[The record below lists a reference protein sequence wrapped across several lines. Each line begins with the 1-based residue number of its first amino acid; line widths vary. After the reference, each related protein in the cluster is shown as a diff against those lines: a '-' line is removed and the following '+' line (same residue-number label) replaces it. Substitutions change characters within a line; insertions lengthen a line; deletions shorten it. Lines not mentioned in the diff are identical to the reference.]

1 MAIAARHVRVLVM
14 LLAAAAAA
22 AAAAPAD
29 AQSAPPPIP
38 REFRAAWVAS
48 VANIDWPS
56 RPGLSTW
63 DQQAELIAILN
74 RAVALNL
81 NAVILQV
88 RPAADALYDSPYEP
102 WSEYLTGVEGRPPE
116 PYYDPLTFAIAEAHK
131 RGLELHAW
139 FNPYRAHHPS
149 ARGTPARTHVGITH
163 PELVRAYARYRWMDP
178 GDPAVRAQTVRVM
191 LDVVKR
197 YDVDGIHIDDY
208 FYPYPEL
215 GPDSVAIPFPD
226 STTYHR
232 YVRGGGR
239 LAVDDWRRENVNT
252 LIRDLYR
259 RTKALKPWVKVGVS
273 PFGIWRP
280 GSPPEI
286 AGFDAYEKLY
296 ADSRKWLREGWVDYF
311 TPQLYW
317 PIAQTAQSYPTLLR
331 WWMSENVLG
340 RHLWPG
346 HNTSRAAGT
355 AWPPDEL
362 LEQVRLTRL
371 AGAGGDVHFSMRALM
386 PVTATRRDSVL
397 VGVATPPPAQANAAA
412 LADRLHAQL
421 YAEPALIPASPW
433 LSKRRPARPTV
444 TVRADSATRDRVARL
459 TPGDSRVVTW
469 WTVRVLDVAGGSDA
483 SQWHTFILPGAQR
496 RLVVAPAG
504 APQPARV
511 IVTAV
516 DRYGTE
522 SAAREVAG
530 SRRQD

>member
-1 MAIAARHVRVLVM
+1 MTLTQIFAFGAIAGCLALPPREAR
-14 LLAAAAAA
+14 
-22 AAAAPAD
+22 
-29 AQSAPPPIP
+29 AQTEPPPVP

-56 RPGLSTW
+56 QPGLSTW

-88 RPAADALYDSPYEP
+88 RPAADALYESPYEP
-102 WSEYLTGVEGRPPE
+102 WSAYLTGVEGRAPE
-116 PYYDPLTFAIAEAHK
+116 PYYDPLVFAVAEAHK

-139 FNPYRAHHPS
+139 FNPYRARHPS
-149 ARGTPARTHVGITH
+149 ARGTPARTHVSVTH
-163 PELVRAYARYRWMDP
+163 PDLVRAYARYQWMDP
-178 GDPAVRAQTVRVM
+178 GDPAVRAQTLRVM
-191 LDVVKR
+191 LDVVSR
-197 YDVDGIHIDDY
+197 YDIDGIHIDDY

-226 STTYHR
+226 SATYRR
-232 YVRGGGR
+232 YVRGGGT
-239 LAVDDWRRENVNT
+239 LALNDWRRQNVNT
-252 LIRDLYR
+252 LIRDIYR
-259 RTKALKPWVKVGVS
+259 RTKARKPWVKVGVS

-286 AGFDAYEKLY
+286 AGFDAYDKLY
-296 ADSRKWLREGWVDYF
+296 ADSRTWLREGWVDYF

-331 WWMSENVLG
+331 WWMSENVKG

-355 AWPPDEL
+355 VWPPDEL
-362 LEQVRLTRL
+362 LEQVRLTRS

-386 PVTATRRDSVL
+386 PVTGARRDSVL

-412 LADRLHAQL
+412 LADRLRAQL

-433 LSKRRPARPTV
+433 LSTTRPARPTV
-444 TVRADSATRDRVARL
+444 AVRTDSATGEWMVRL
-459 TPGDSRVVTW
+459 TPGDRRPVTW
-469 WTVRVLDVAGGSDA
+469 WTVRALDTSDA
-483 SQWHTFILPGAQR
+483 AHSGRWRTWILPGAQR
-496 RLVVAPAG
+496 TLVVAPAG
-504 APQPARV
+504 AQAPANV
-511 IVTAV
+511 VVTAV

-522 SAAREVAG
+522 SPRSAPAHG
-530 SRRQD
+530 DRR